1 MHKVPP
7 PVAYP
12 TWFRLVIDFLKEM
25 FNAFISIWPWW
36 VVYLVGLFVF
46 SIIIYMLFKWV
57 F

>member
-1 MHKVPP
+1 MHKAPP

-46 SIIIYMLFKWV
+46 SVIIYMLFKWV

>member
-1 MHKVPP
+1 MHKVAP
-7 PVAYP
+7 PVANP
-12 TWFRLVIDFLKEM
+12 AWFRFVIDFLKEM

-46 SIIIYMLFKWV
+46 SVVIYILFKNV

>member
-1 MHKVPP
+1 MNKVAPP
-7 PVAYP
+7 ISYP
-12 TWFRLVIDFLKEM
+12 AWISVVIDFLKEM

-46 SIIIYMLFKWV
+46 SVVIYILFRYV

>member
-7 PVAYP
+7 PVASFR
-12 TWFRLVIDFLKEM
+12 WFYIVSDFLKEM

-46 SIIIYMLFKWV
+46 SVVIYMLFKWV

>member
-1 MHKVPP
+1 MHKVAP
-7 PVAYP
+7 PVANP

-25 FNAFISIWPWW
+25 FNAFIEIWPWW

-46 SIIIYMLFKWV
+46 SVIIYMLFKWV

>member
-1 MHKVPP
+1 MQRVSP
-7 PVAYP
+7 PVANP

-25 FNAFISIWPWW
+25 FNAFIEIWPWW

-46 SIIIYMLFKWV
+46 SVIIYMLFKWV

>member
-1 MHKVPP
+1 MHKVAP
-7 PVAYP
+7 PVTNP
-12 TWFRLVIDFLKEM
+12 TWFRFVIDFLKEM

-46 SIIIYMLFKWV
+46 SVVIYILFKNV